1 MKADVP
7 RTCRRLK
14 ERNLET
20 EIIQGLALAAILFGF
35 GMLAAALA
43 VGGSVPMIGLGLI
56 VAALSM
62 DLFRVAKARG
72 EK

>member
-1 MKADVP
+1 ML
-7 RTCRRLK
+7 RTSRRPK

-20 EIIQGLALAAILFGF
+20 EIIQGLALAATLFGF
-35 GMLAAALA
+35 GMLAAAMA
-43 VGGSVPMIGLGLI
+43 AGGSLPLIALGLI

-62 DLFRVAKARG
+62 DLFRVAKSRD

>member
-1 MKADVP
+1 M
-7 RTCRRLK
+7 
-14 ERNLET
+14 ET

-43 VGGSVPMIGLGLI
+43 VGGNVPLIGLGLI

-62 DLFRVAKARG
+62 DLFRVAKAR

>member
-1 MKADVP
+1 M
-7 RTCRRLK
+7 
-14 ERNLET
+14 ET

-43 VGGSVPMIGLGLI
+43 VGGNVPLIGLGLI

-62 DLFRVAKARG
+62 DLFRVAKARD

>member
-1 MKADVP
+1 M
-7 RTCRRLK
+7 
-14 ERNLET
+14 
-20 EIIQGLALAAILFGF
+20 ALAAILFGF

-43 VGGSVPMIGLGLI
+43 VGGNVPMIGLGLI

-62 DLFRVAKARG
+62 DLFRVAKTRD

>member
-1 MKADVP
+1 ML

-20 EIIQGLALAAILFGF
+20 EIIQGLALAATLFGV
-35 GMLAAALA
+35 GMLAAAMA
-43 VGGSVPMIGLGLI
+43 AGGSLPLIALGLI

-62 DLFRVAKARG
+62 DLFRVAKSRG